1 MSKQT
6 ETEKD
11 FNYWIGV
18 PEWGGETVSTKE
30 LRPFLTI
37 LKTKYINAL
46 WEVQRLS
53 AEKSRLAERN
63 TFLEDENLKLKNLN
77 EELTQE
83 NNSLTEQ
90 IYG

>member
-1 MSKQT
+1 MPKQT
-6 ETEKD
+6 EIEKD

-18 PEWGGETVSTKE
+18 PEWNGETVSTKE

-37 LKTKYINAL
+37 LKTKYINVL
-46 WEVQRLS
+46 WENQRLS
-53 AEKSRLAERN
+53 AEKSQLITRN
-63 TFLEDENLKLKNLN
+63 TFLEDENLKLKDLN
-77 EELTQE
+77 EELTLE